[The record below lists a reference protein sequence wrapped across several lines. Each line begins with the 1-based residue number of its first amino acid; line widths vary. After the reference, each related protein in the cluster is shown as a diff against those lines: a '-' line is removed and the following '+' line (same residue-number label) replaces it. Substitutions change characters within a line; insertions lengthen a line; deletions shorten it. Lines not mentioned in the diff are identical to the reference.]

1 MLIRKKEIES
11 SLKSLLDKMDIA
23 ATKLCHVANERKQ
36 GFDEEDIIQRLN
48 RYISGKNVL
57 LTRIGETLR
66 LIKELEQ
73 DYDVIILELE
83 KGYAHQLV
91 AGKAI
96 LKNEEISLNDVNDLI
111 AISEHNLGVETE
123 NQQELGRTIQG
134 QKELL
139 VSIVAE
145 IEEKKNDVLILRSE
159 LRKSRE
165 MFSSQSQ
172 SMNESKARLQ
182 QDEEQ
187 LNYKLTALRNK
198 SDENNENYSSSVA
211 QKANMSQKCESL
223 QQVLIRIE
231 SEIQDRRVA
240 LQEKKASATV
250 AEGRLSEAKHGLA
263 LAHSEKD
270 SQDKRAAILRNQ
282 KAQYP
287 ALSALESQ
295 VNAIKSDIAESQFKI
310 DQQSLDVSKSFL
322 FRSVCV
328 LTTRS
333 CLAERW
339 GL

>member
-1 MLIRKKEIES
+1 M
-11 SLKSLLDKMDIA
+11 
-23 ATKLCHVANERKQ
+23 
-36 GFDEEDIIQRLN
+36 
-48 RYISGKNVL
+48 
-57 LTRIGETLR
+57 
-66 LIKELEQ
+66 
-73 DYDVIILELE
+73 
-83 KGYAHQLV
+83 
-91 AGKAI
+91 
-96 LKNEEISLNDVNDLI
+96 
-111 AISEHNLGVETE
+111 
-123 NQQELGRTIQG
+123 
-134 QKELL
+134 
-139 VSIVAE
+139 
-145 IEEKKNDVLILRSE
+145 
-159 LRKSRE
+159 
-165 MFSSQSQ
+165 
-172 SMNESKARLQ
+172 
-182 QDEEQ
+182 
-187 LNYKLTALRNK
+187 
-198 SDENNENYSSSVA
+198 
-211 QKANMSQKCESL
+211 
-223 QQVLIRIE
+223 
-231 SEIQDRRVA
+231 A